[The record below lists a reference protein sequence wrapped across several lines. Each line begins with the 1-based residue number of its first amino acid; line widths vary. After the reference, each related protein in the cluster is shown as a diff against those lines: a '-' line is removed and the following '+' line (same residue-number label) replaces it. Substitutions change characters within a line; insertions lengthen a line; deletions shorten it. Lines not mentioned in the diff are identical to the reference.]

1 MLLMVEKRIVGGI
14 CHSNSINIYAKLN
27 IKYLI
32 DYNRNKEHFFIP
44 IIIFQIFIVNILDI
58 EM

>member
-1 MLLMVEKRIVGGI
+1 MVEKRIIGGI
-14 CHSNSINIYAKLN
+14 CHSHSTNIYAKLN